1 VLQDKVLLALA
12 DQQAQLDHKVQQA
25 NKDQLVLLD
34 HKEVLE

>member
-1 VLQDKVLLALA
+1 VLQVKVLQALV
-12 DQQAQLDHKVQQA
+12 DQLAQLDHKVQQA